1 MSNAFA
7 PRAFEDFDEDFD
19 LDMGNDQPMPTSAA
33 PNGMVVASEDLDGDQ
48 RQPLRFT
55 APTGSAP
62 VAPVMPVPAPVVP
75 IQAEPTAA
83 PVRHVDAS
91 HVEASAFDPV
101 GDMVAGASAAFSPP
115 VAMSHTPEVS
125 VPRIAIHVFAERQ
138 DTLAAA
144 ERAGQDRRLSRATTQ
159 IRIGGIPAAV
169 EAYQHEPTPPL
180 IVVECL
186 SDPQRL
192 LWEVDQLAEVCD
204 AGTKVVVV
212 GPTNDIL
219 LFRELM
225 RRGVSEY
232 LVAPLQPLQLITAI
246 GGLFADPAQPFI
258 GRSIAFVGARGGAG
272 ASSVAHNTAY
282 ALSEKIGANTV
293 IVDYDLPFGT
303 AGLDFNQDPLNGV
316 ADALTQPDRLDATL
330 LDRMMVRCT
339 DKLSLF
345 AAPATLDTDWDISA
359 DAFEEVTS
367 QIRSTAPFVIL
378 DLPHLWSGW
387 MRRTLITADEVVV
400 VATPDLASLRNAKNM
415 MDLIRQGRPNDAPPR
430 LVLNQVGV
438 PGRPEIPAKEFG
450 AALGVHPS
458 LIIPFDPKTFGTA
471 ANNGQMIVD
480 AGAKSKAAEA
490 FQTLAQIV
498 SQRELPQAQP
508 SKMRALPAPSGS
520 KPASKSLFAGLFK
533 KKS

>member
-19 LDMGNDQPMPTSAA
+19 LDMGNDQPMPSAAA
-33 PNGMVVASEDLDGDQ
+33 PNGMVVAPGDINGDQ

-55 APTGSAP
+55 APAGSVPATATMPAP
-62 VAPVMPVPAPVVP
+62 DTFPVEPDPAPAPVR
-75 IQAEPTAA
+75 Q
-83 PVRHVDAS
+83 
-91 HVEASAFDPV
+91 VETSGFDPV
-101 GDMVAGASAAFSPP
+101 GDMVTGAAAAFSPP
-115 VAMSHTPEVS
+115 VAMTHTPEVS

-258 GRSIAFVGARGGAG
+258 GRSIAFVGARGGCG

-303 AGLDFNQDPLNGV
+303 AGLDFNQDPLSGV

-508 SKMRALPAPSGS
+508 SKMRALPAPAGS

>member
-1 MSNAFA
+1 MS
-7 PRAFEDFDEDFD
+7 
-19 LDMGNDQPMPTSAA
+19 
-33 PNGMVVASEDLDGDQ
+33 
-48 RQPLRFT
+48 
-55 APTGSAP
+55 
-62 VAPVMPVPAPVVP
+62 
-75 IQAEPTAA
+75 
-83 PVRHVDAS
+83 
-91 HVEASAFDPV
+91 
-101 GDMVAGASAAFSPP
+101 
-115 VAMSHTPEVS
+115 
-125 VPRIAIHVFAERQ
+125 ER
-138 DTLAAA
+138 
-144 ERAGQDRRLSRATTQ
+144 
-159 IRIGGIPAAV
+159 
-169 EAYQHEPTPPL
+169 
-180 IVVECL
+180 
-186 SDPQRL
+186 
-192 LWEVDQLAEVCD
+192 
-204 AGTKVVVV
+204 
-212 GPTNDIL
+212 
-219 LFRELM
+219 
-225 RRGVSEY
+225 
-232 LVAPLQPLQLITAI
+232 
-246 GGLFADPAQPFI
+246 
-258 GRSIAFVGARGGAG
+258 
-272 ASSVAHNTAY
+272 
-282 ALSEKIGANTV
+282 IGANTV

-303 AGLDFNQDPLNGV
+303 AGLDFNQDPLSGV

-367 QIRSTAPFVIL
+367 QIRSTAPFVVL

-458 LIIPFDPKTFGTA
+458 LIIPFDPKIFGTA

-508 SKMRALPAPSGS
+508 SKMRALPAPAGS